1 MSFDNLPRD
10 VQLKVFQK
18 LDMDGRINVGIIN
31 KLKIPKTLS
40 DKIAHSFSLRLPI
53 NDWLIKEKPC
63 YINQKK
69 ALNIPI
75 SEGAFY
81 ELYYGGDFW
90 YFQPNAPN
98 EALGFINKLLY
109 CPLESMPFIYKRYQ
123 EKGCPCN
130 SPQSFPGYFKPHK
143 DKFIILDN
151 VIR

>member
-1 MSFDNLPRD
+1 MSFEDLPRD
-10 VQLKVFQK
+10 LQLKVFQK

-98 EALGFINKLLY
+98 APPTFPSKAAFSARNRKVFI
-109 CPLESMPFIYKRYQ
+109 P
-123 EKGCPCN
+123 
-130 SPQSFPGYFKPHK
+130 
-143 DKFIILDN
+143 
-151 VIR
+151 